1 MFLPIKLMSRN
12 KKRVQFQSIQSSRVF
27 QQNMRN
33 TPSRKMVEMS
43 SISRWELMESI
54 LYRIITERK
63 LQDKM
68 ITKSIMT
75 TRVMGG
81 LKRFEMERL
90 SIFKIQLNTKMNL
103 KNIIMLMI
111 GVSSKRQNT
120 MLPKI
125 ELIYLQKLLTLTNT
139 EISLKTE

>member
-1 MFLPIKLMSRN
+1 MSRN

-63 LQDKM
+63 LQDKT
-68 ITKSIMT
+68 IIKIIMT